1 MTPFSKE
8 PTAISGAFPVA
19 ITALRLAVFV
29 VDNYAVRENPSSE
42 LAQRTL
48 QLNTTP
54 DHEHVCR
61 FNMLSK
67 LADFF
72 V

>member
-1 MTPFSKE
+1 MTAVSKE
-8 PTAISGAFPVA
+8 PTAVGGAFPVA
-19 ITALRLAVFV
+19 IRAPGLTVFV
-29 VDNYAVRENPSSE
+29 VDDYAVRENPSSE

-61 FNMLSK
+61 FYMLGK